1 MLYITESKA
10 VIHIK
15 QAQTSDVEELYQEYL
30 KYQNGDNSALNR
42 VFFEEKDRLRELT
55 NKYYSSLKGTEYM
68 DNVLDSE
75 FIKAE
80 ISDEQKKHDSKVK
93 FRFTCL
99 NRILSN
105 AKWEYGKK
113 SINTGY
119 KDGVRV
125 KGGYR

>member
-15 QAQTSDVEELYQEYL
+15 QAQTSDAEELYQEYL

-55 NKYYSSLKGTEYM
+55 NKYYSSLKRTEYM

-75 FIKAE
+75 FIC
-80 ISDEQKKHDSKVK
+80 K
-93 FRFTCL
+93 FRT
-99 NRILSN
+99 N
-105 AKWEYGKK
+105 
-113 SINTGY
+113 
-119 KDGVRV
+119 GVAIPLPTA
-125 KGGYR
+125 